1 MSSNRA
7 APTLAAFV
15 LALWATAGVAQTPA
29 QNLRPMEATQP
40 TPAPAA
46 RNAPG
51 LATLSRPTGRFG
63 RTLGLPKDGRDLYI
77 PDEEYIRFPLPP
89 GAEAYADVDAKK
101 IKAVM
106 GEITAISRKSRDD
119 GNQYWGRIPGTP
131 YDRMAQ
137 EFILGRFKQLGLKD
151 IRRQDIAMKPLWY
164 PTAWSAEFTVD
175 GRATALK
182 SAFPITESPGTAG
195 DGITAPVVW
204 VGLGTAA
211 DFQGRDVAGKTVMI
225 YSLATPGG
233 RDHSADWSGA
243 IARANAAGAAVILVE
258 MGFPGNAQSEPEGAV
273 GTRAPTLTITPD
285 DANLI
290 RDQLDQGKPVSFHLW
305 LKTEEREGLT
315 TGNVWGMLPGAS
327 DEQILI
333 MAHTDAFFEG
343 AMDNASGL
351 AMMLD
356 IARHY
361 AALPQ
366 AQRPRTFVFLTTP
379 DHHHG
384 SAGIHWVRD
393 HYDWGKVA
401 LIINA
406 EHPSQTLLYSLDA
419 GMMTANEV
427 SARRWF
433 VGGSDALR
441 ALVRKTF
448 REFGVATYRK
458 SEVSPG
464 GELSQVY
471 LKAPSFH
478 IIDHV
483 IYHTTLDTADLVPAW
498 GIEAATRAFLKII
511 DGVNA
516 MSKAEIAAAPTDLT
530 DPTRPVR

>member
-1 MSSNRA
+1 MKPNRRRA
-7 APTLAAFV
+7 AAALTAIGI
-15 LALWATAGVAQTPA
+15 LALWAQACAAQV
-29 QNLRPMEATQP
+29 
-40 TPAPAA
+40 PAPAQA
-46 RNAPG
+46 GQPAAAERNPRP

-63 RTLGLPKDGRDLYI
+63 RTLGLPKDGKELYV
-77 PDEEYIRFPLPP
+77 PDEDYIRFPLPP
-89 GAEAYADVDAKK
+89 GAEAYADVDALK
-101 IKAVM
+101 IKSLM

-119 GNQYWGRIPGTP
+119 GNQYWGRIPGTQ
-131 YDRMAQ
+131 YDRMTQDWVMA
-137 EFILGRFKQLGLKD
+137 RFETIGLAD
-151 IRRQDIAMKPLWY
+151 VRRQEIAMKALWY
-164 PTAWSAEFTVD
+164 PTAWTAEFTTD
-175 GRATALK
+175 GQTTALK
-182 SAFPITESPGTAG
+182 SVFPITESPSTTGS
-195 DGITAPVVW
+195 GITAPVVW

-211 DFQGRDVAGKTVMI
+211 DFKDRDVKGKTVLI
-225 YSLATPGG
+225 YSMPTPGG

-243 IARANAAGAAVILVE
+243 VRRANDEGAAIILVE

-273 GTRAPTLTITPD
+273 GAAAPTVTIAPD
-285 DANLI
+285 EANLI
-290 RDQLDQGKPVSFHLW
+290 RDQLEEGRMVSFHLRLATEQRSG
-305 LKTEEREGLT
+305 LK
-315 TGNVWGMLPGAS
+315 TGNVWGVLPGVS

-361 AALPQ
+361 SAVPQ
-366 AQRPRTFVFLTTP
+366 AQRRRTLVFLTTP

-384 SAGIHWVRD
+384 SAGIRWVRD
-393 HYDWGKVA
+393 NYDWSKVA
-401 LIINA
+401 LIVNA

-419 GMMTANEV
+419 GIMTANEV

-441 ALVRKTF
+441 ALVRRTF
-448 REFGVATYRK
+448 LEFGVATYRK
-458 SEVSPG
+458 SELSPG
-464 GELSQVY
+464 GELSQIY
-471 LKAPSFH
+471 MKAPSFH

-511 DGVNA
+511 DNVNT
-516 MSKAEIAAAPTDLT
+516 MTKEEIAAAPKDLA

>member
-1 MSSNRA
+1 MKANRRRA
-7 APTLAAFV
+7 IATLIGIGVLAAS
-15 LALWATAGVAQTPA
+15 ADASQAQAPG
-29 QNLRPMEATQP
+29 QTQ
-40 TPAPAA
+40 AE

-63 RTLGLPKDGRDLYI
+63 RSLGLPKDGKDLFI
-77 PDEEYIRFPLPP
+77 PDEDYVRFPLPP
-89 GAEAYADVDAKK
+89 GAEAYADVDALK
-101 IKAVM
+101 IKAM
-106 GEITAISRKSRDD
+106 IGEITAISRKSRDD

-131 YDRMAQ
+131 YDRMTQ
-137 EFILGRFKQLGLKD
+137 DWVIDQFKKLGLTD
-151 IRRQDIAMKPLWY
+151 VRRQEIAMKPLWY
-164 PTAWSAEFTVD
+164 PTAWSAEYMAE
-175 GRATALK
+175 GRSTALN
-182 SAFPITESPGTAG
+182 SVFPIAESPPTKG

-211 DFQGRDVAGKTVMI
+211 DFQGRDVKGKAVMI

-243 IARANAAGAAVILVE
+243 VRRANDAGAAIILVE
-258 MGFPGNAQSEPEGAV
+258 MGFPGDAQSEPEGAV
-273 GTRAPTLTITPD
+273 GSTAPTVTITPD

-290 RDQLDQGKPVSFHLW
+290 RDQLDRGRPVSFHLR
-305 LKTEEREGLT
+305 LATEEREGLKT
-315 TGNVWGMLPGAS
+315 ANIWGVLPGAS
-327 DEQILI
+327 EEQILI

-343 AMDNASGL
+343 AVDNASGL

-361 AALPQ
+361 AAVPQ
-366 AQRPRTFVFLTTP
+366 AQRPRTLVFLTTP

-384 SAGIHWVRD
+384 SQGIRWVRD
-393 HYDWGKVA
+393 NYDWTKVA
-401 LIINA
+401 LIVNA
-406 EHPSQTLLYSLDA
+406 EHPSQTLLYHLDA

-427 SARRWF
+427 SARRWY

-441 ALVRKTF
+441 TLIRRTF

-464 GELSQVY
+464 GELSQIHM
-471 LKAPSFH
+471 KAPSFH

-511 DGVNA
+511 DNVNK
-516 MSKAEIAAAPTDLT
+516 MTKAEIAAAPTDLA